1 MKPIKVTSK
10 NTFKQFEFDGLQQY
24 GLPENEVFKVN
35 LLQDQSLYDL
45 FENHLIV
52 KNYKDLGNGIDADF
66 MWGFDTEYLEIT
78 HTKEQNFIS
87 SKHNSLQLVGR
98 KK

>member
-66 MWGFDTEYLEIT
+66 MWGFDTEYLLG
-78 HTKEQNFIS
+78 KKFS
-87 SKHNSLQLVGR
+87 FADSR
-98 KK
+98 KPCIL